1 VLSTS
6 LAAQVFSRVAPQ
18 KRSFRKSLFIA
29 SEVRCGSTFIA
40 ETLAYELNQNLGFQF
55 WDLAQ
60 ERFSDLDDHSTA
72 EDALRA
78 WRELYLDGSG
88 FVASKIMC
96 KALSVLHR
104 LARQSE
110 AVREAFFGEDAHWI
124 VLRRNDR
131 VEQAVSLALAS
142 KTQTYHFYDDP
153 AVAPDRDATLTPD
166 EVDWAFKAVALSDVY
181 LEVFAKTAPIER
193 KLAFEYHEFLDDQV
207 GCLNRVHELC
217 GFKRLHAPSY
227 VNLSKIRRTGGAV
240 KRQASE
246 AFKAWFLENHV

>member
-1 VLSTS
+1 MSTS
-6 LAAQVFSRVAPQ
+6 LAVNIRERAAPQ
-18 KRSFRKSLFIA
+18 RAARKSLFIA

-40 ETLAYELNQNLGFQF
+40 ETLAYELNQNLGFHL

-60 ERFSDLDDHSTA
+60 ERFSHLDDRSTV
-72 EDALRA
+72 EDAMGA
-78 WRELYLDGSG
+78 WRALYLDGCG
-88 FVASKIMC
+88 FVASKVMC

-142 KTQTYHFYDDP
+142 KTQTYHYYDDP
-153 AVAPDRDATLTPD
+153 GAAPDRDATLTPG

-181 LEVFAKTAPIER
+181 LEVFAKTPPTER
-193 KLAFEYHEFLDDQV
+193 KIAFEYHEFLDDQV
-207 GCLNRVHELC
+207 GHLNRVHELC
-217 GFKRLHAPSY
+217 GFSRLHAPSY
-227 VNLSKIRRTGGAV
+227 VNLSKIKRTGGAV